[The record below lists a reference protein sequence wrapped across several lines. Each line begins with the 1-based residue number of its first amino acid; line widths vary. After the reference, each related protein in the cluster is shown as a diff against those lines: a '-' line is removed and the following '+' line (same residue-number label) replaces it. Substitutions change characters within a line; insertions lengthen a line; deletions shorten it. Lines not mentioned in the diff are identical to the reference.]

1 MTTHILTE
9 RLISPDERRDAIVV
23 EAGLE
28 AHEGAKTLLVEA
40 TRTLRSIGALGLV
53 RCFRP

>member
-28 AHEGAKTLLVEA
+28 AHEGAKTCWSKRRARFVA
-40 TRTLRSIGALGLV
+40 
-53 RCFRP
+53 